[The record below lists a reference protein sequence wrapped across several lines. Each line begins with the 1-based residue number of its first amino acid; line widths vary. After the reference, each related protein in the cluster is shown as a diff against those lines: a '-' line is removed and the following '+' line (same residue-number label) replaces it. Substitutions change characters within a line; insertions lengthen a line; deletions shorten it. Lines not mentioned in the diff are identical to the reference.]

1 MIVLMCTNGFPANI
15 FASYLPFLK
24 ELGYSGTQT
33 SSLVTIRCLSA
44 FTGMTLVP
52 LFYRRINLR
61 IGLALSCLILA
72 VAYFIHSFARSYAG
86 YIAGAACMGLA
97 HGFGGMIPISLLMRN
112 WFRQKRA
119 SAISISTVGM
129 GIGSII
135 LPPLVV
141 RVAQGVSL
149 PAAFRMTSYIALAIM
164 VLAFLIIRDTPDER
178 GLTPF
183 GYEKATGEQDSAVA
197 AEGRDIPRVP
207 RYCMLFGLLLLGGV
221 AMSAAGHFPTL
232 FTSVG
237 YSKEEAALSFSLL
250 GISLTVSKL
259 IFGPLVD
266 RFGNRKASLLFLVLL
281 TLGAVSCALCPL
293 HPICMYAG
301 TLLMGLGFSPATVG
315 ISLFA
320 ADFSAAKNY
329 PSLLKDFQRAFTA
342 GGILFTSVPGKLF
355 DLFGSY
361 VISYWMFAG
370 MVVAFTI
377 ILLLVYRITE
387 VKCA

>member
-1 MIVLMCTNGFPANI
+1 MP
-15 FASYLPFLK
+15 
-24 ELGYSGTQT
+24 
-33 SSLVTIRCLSA
+33 
-44 FTGMTLVP
+44 
-52 LFYRRINLR
+52 
-61 IGLALSCLILA
+61 
-72 VAYFIHSFARSYAG
+72 G

-97 HGFGGMIPISLLMRN
+97 NGFGGMIPISLLMRN

-119 SAISISTVGM
+119 TAISISTVGM

-197 AEGRDIPRVP
+197 AEGRDIPRGP

-259 IFGPLVD
+259 IFGPFVD
-266 RFGNRKASLLFLVLL
+266 RFGNRKNSLLFLVLL

-320 ADFSAAKNY
+320 ADFSAVKNY

-361 VISYWMFAG
+361 VISYWMFTG